1 VVRETRKEIAVNLR
15 ILGAREVRE
24 LLPMRECIEAT
35 RRAMTLTSS
44 GRAEQPIRT
53 KMDVPGRKGL
63 LSMMPGAISDPE
75 RFGIKIVSVF
85 PENFGTA
92 FGSHQGLVVLFD
104 PEHGSP
110 LAVLDGREITAI
122 RTGAAS
128 AVATDALARAD
139 VETLGIYGYGEQA
152 HTHLSAL
159 PLVRPFKTVLL
170 WGRDAARARAFAE
183 KEGKR
188 TGLTIEVVSKPEEL
202 AARCDVLCTT
212 TSAPEPFFKGE
223 WLRPGTHINVVGSSV
238 PTTAEIDVEA
248 VRRSKVF
255 VDYRASALA
264 LAGDLKR
271 AMAAGVIDESHILG
285 EVGEVVTGAKAGRTS
300 AADITMFKSLG
311 MISEDL
317 TSAHVILRNAEARNA
332 GTVAAF

>member
-1 VVRETRKEIAVNLR
+1 MNLR

-24 LLPMRECIEAT
+24 LLPMQECIEET

-63 LSMMPGAISDPE
+63 MSMMPGAIGDPE

-85 PENFGTA
+85 PGNFGTS
-92 FGSHQGLVVLFD
+92 FGSHQGLVVLFE

-128 AVATDALARAD
+128 AVATDALARKY

-152 HTHLSAL
+152 HTHLTAL
-159 PLVRPFKTVLL
+159 PLVRRFRKVLL
-170 WGRDAARARAFAE
+170 WGRDPVRARAFAE
-183 KEGKR
+183 KEGKKI
-188 TGLTIEVVSKPEEL
+188 GLAIEVVANPEDL

-238 PTTAEIDVEA
+238 PTTAEIDVET

-255 VDYRASALA
+255 VDFRASALA
-264 LAGDLKR
+264 LAGDLRR
-271 AMAAGVIDESHILG
+271 AIAAGVIGEDHILG
-285 EVGEVVTGAKAGRTS
+285 EVGEVVTGAKSGRAS
-300 AADITMFKSLG
+300 ASDITMFKSLG

-317 TSAHVILRNAEARNA
+317 TSAHAILRNAEARNV
-332 GTVAAF
+332 GTVVDF